1 MGVGEACR
9 HQGTHKDKDVD
20 MGGPLRRGGQPME
33 AKEKPPE
40 IEISHTEVKGWAV
53 SMGSLDN
60 A

>member
-1 MGVGEACR
+1 
-9 HQGTHKDKDVD
+9 
-20 MGGPLRRGGQPME
+20 ME